1 MWMCMYVCVCVCGN
15 LVRTFNALIWVANSY
30 KMIESH
36 VQFIEQ
42 LQTIV
47 ILCMLHFIRIS
58 VYDFFLQNFQVMTYV
73 LRQVVNDI

>member
-1 MWMCMYVCVCVCGN
+1 MWMCMYVCVCGN
-15 LVRTFNALIWVANSY
+15 LVRTFNARIWVANSY

-36 VQFIEQ
+36 VQSIEQ

-47 ILCMLHFIRIS
+47 ILCMPHFIRIS
-58 VYDFFLQNFQVMTYV
+58 VYDFFLQTFQVMTYV